1 MKEKI
6 HSSPFESFSKKE
18 KEKTP
23 PKKFNK
29 DNQEINNQKSNDQNV
44 ESWTIDEESRLRE
57 LNYDHNVW
65 QIAKIMNRS
74 AQSVSQKLLSMG
86 ASPNYFLQTPKKK

>member
-23 PKKFNK
+23 PKKSNK
-29 DNQEINNQKSNDQNV
+29 DNQ
-44 ESWTIDEESRLRE
+44 
-57 LNYDHNVW
+57 
-65 QIAKIMNRS
+65 
-74 AQSVSQKLLSMG
+74 
-86 ASPNYFLQTPKKK
+86 